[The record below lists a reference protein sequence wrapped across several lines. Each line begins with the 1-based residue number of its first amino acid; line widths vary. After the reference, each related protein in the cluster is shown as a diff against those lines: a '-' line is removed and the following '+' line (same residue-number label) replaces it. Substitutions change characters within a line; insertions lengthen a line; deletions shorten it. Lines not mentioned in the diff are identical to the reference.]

1 MSNIYKLIYLD
12 QDNIK
17 KMIVFFGDKDDMNVT
32 EIFNKNN
39 NDSLFE
45 GLFSNYE
52 LNIINSQQINITFSK
67 QIIYIDDTIETIKKK
82 NNRRILSTDF
92 I

>member
-1 MSNIYKLIYLD
+1 MTDIYKLIYLD
-12 QDNIK
+12 QENIK
-17 KMIVFFGDKDDMNVT
+17 KMVVFFGDKDGINITD
-32 EIFNKNN
+32 IFNKNN
-39 NDSLFE
+39 TDPLFD

-82 NNRRILSTDF
+82 
-92 I
+92 